1 MVEATNQPGAT
12 EEQIAELTRIV
23 ESVRFT
29 DAE

>member
-12 EEQIAELTRIV
+12 EEQIAELTSIV